1 MVDDGYIEATNKI
14 ILAGHGASV
23 EMEAEEASMMPGM
36 LVKTGTTVNEVKI
49 GTEATVNY
57 GWLGYENSPTMW
69 KPANIDT
76 AYAIA
81 ARVSVIS
88 GPGMVLRAL
97 LAAGQGGGGTDVK
110 RGNKLVGTSGGALKI
125 WVPVHDT
132 DAADGVTEEMPVAIA
147 MEDARANTA
156 GNIIV
161 RSLI

>member
-1 MVDDGYIEATNKI
+1 MVDMGYIEATNKI
-14 ILAGHGASV
+14 IIAGHGSSV
-23 EMEAEEASMMPGM
+23 EAEAEEASMMPGM
-36 LVKTGTTVNEVKI
+36 LVKIGSTVNEVKI

-57 GWLGYENSPTMW
+57 GWLGYENAPTMW

-76 AYAIA
+76 AYAVN
-81 ARVSVIS
+81 ARVPVIS

-97 LAAGQGGGGTDVK
+97 LAAGQGDGGTDVK
-110 RGNKLVGTSGGALKI
+110 SGNKLVGTSGGALKI

-132 DAADGVTEEMPVAIA
+132 DTADGDTEEMVAAIA

>member
-1 MVDDGYIEATNKI
+1 MVDMGYVEATNKI
-14 ILAGHGASV
+14 VLAGHGASV

-36 LVKTGTTVNEVKI
+36 LVKIGTTVNEVKI

-76 AYAIA
+76 AYAVN

-97 LAAGQGGGGTDVK
+97 LASGQGSGGTDVK
-110 RGNKLVGTSGGALKI
+110 AGTKLVGTSGGALKI
-125 WVPVHDT
+125 WVPVVDT
-132 DAADGVTEEMPVAIA
+132 DSAGTTQEMVVAIA

-156 GNIIV
+156 GSIIV

>member
-23 EMEAEEASMMPGM
+23 EMEAEEAAMMPGM

-76 AYAIA
+76 AYAIN

-125 WVPVHDT
+125 WVPVEDT
-132 DAADGVTEEMPVAIA
+132 AGAGNTEEMVVAIA

-156 GNIIV
+156 GAIIV